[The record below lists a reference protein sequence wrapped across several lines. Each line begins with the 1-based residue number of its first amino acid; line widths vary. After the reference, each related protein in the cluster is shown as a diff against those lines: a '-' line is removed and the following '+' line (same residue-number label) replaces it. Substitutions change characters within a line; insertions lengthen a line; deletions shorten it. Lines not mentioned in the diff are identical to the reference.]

1 VKTAVLCATL
11 WACCLP
17 CAFADTIAPCT
28 QASSY
33 QGGTLHAPLP
43 ARYFPPAVENPITL
57 APLPTELAAQLDQR
71 LQSLLLQ
78 TGAPAIPAA
87 MEVPGLGRWTYSQGM
102 ARVQPPEA
110 AAADTLFYWGSIAKP
125 ITAVLVLQ
133 LVQEGKLS
141 LDDRLARWFPQMSNA
156 AHITIAQ
163 LLSHRSG
170 LATNAGDPL
179 AAFASQAAQLRQAA
193 DTPSVFCP
201 GADAAYSNTGYLLLG
216 LVVQAVEQ
224 QPYHAVVQNRIAGP
238 LGLRRLRALQPE
250 ETQTPGLATPHQGRT
265 PQPDAAAWQRLGN
278 GNIVAT
284 AEDMLRFWQALLT
297 GQLLTP
303 ATLQQQWAAL
313 YPLRNVPPSAQAS
326 SWFGQGVMLT
336 EMATPSGTRQVWLN
350 HLGGTPTANAVVL
363 YSSEPSAFVAVA
375 VNNAVSAPAVANALL
390 KVLANWHEA
399 P

>member
-1 VKTAVLCATL
+1 M
-11 WACCLP
+11 
-17 CAFADTIAPCT
+17 F
-28 QASSY
+28 
-33 QGGTLHAPLP
+33 
-43 ARYFPPAVENPITL
+43 

-78 TGAPAIPAA
+78 TGAPAIAA
-87 MEVPGLGRWTYSQGM
+87 ALEVPGLGSWTYSQGM
-102 ARVQPPEA
+102 ARVQPPD
-110 AAADTLFYWGSIAKP
+110 AADANTLFYWGSVAKP

-141 LDDRLARWFPQMSNA
+141 LDDRLARWFPQMPNA

-193 DTPSVFCP
+193 DTPSAFCP

-216 LVVQAVEQ
+216 LVVQALEQ
-224 QPYHAVVQNRIAGP
+224 QPYHVVVQNRIAGP
-238 LGLRRLRALQPE
+238 LGLRHLRALQPE
-250 ETQTPGLATPHQGRT
+250 ETSTPDLATPHQGRT
-265 PQPDAAAWQRLGN
+265 PLPDPAAWQRLGN

-297 GQLLTP
+297 GRLLTP

-313 YPLRNVPPSAQAS
+313 YPLRNTPPSPQAS

-363 YSSEPSAFVAVA
+363 YAPASSAFVAVA

-390 KVLANWHEA
+390 KVLADWR
-399 P
+399 